1 MTPLLLL
8 PLLLLLSPLPTPQ
21 ASGICPPYFDEDG
34 DIHIAESL
42 VHCAVSMS
50 DAYQPITHVQKYL
63 DMGVTLDVSV
73 RFEFNNLISVN
84 ELDNTV
90 SLDFFFRLWW
100 TDVRWNLTKE
110 FWDEVPTSV
119 YYDGIEMYPYLFE
132 ADSPL
137 PLWRP
142 DLHFIDIFEV
152 NEEAGLLKLR
162 PGMLLSIIQYTSS
175 IISMMIMSVV

>member
-1 MTPLLLL
+1 
-8 PLLLLLSPLPTPQ
+8 
-21 ASGICPPYFDEDG
+21 
-34 DIHIAESL
+34 
-42 VHCAVSMS
+42 MS